1 VYIRRTSKTVK
12 GRTYYNYLLV
22 ASVKTPAGPRQR
34 TLCSL
39 GALSADSASQQE
51 RLVERIGDL
60 MGGQAH
66 LLAESDDPLA
76 AALVRR
82 IKARFGPG
90 SPDGAPEPRQSP
102 KWAEV
107 LGICPEGIR
116 SEQLR
121 EAGPLHVANCFW
133 HRLGLSEVLREAGLN
148 PAAVQLTQAMVANRL
163 IQPKSELAM
172 VKWFGRVA
180 LEDVLEISPDIL
192 NDDRLYRHLD
202 CLHPRREAIETALAA
217 REERL
222 FNLERSIFL
231 YDLTSTYFEGLA
243 QANPK
248 ARRGYSRDHRPDCK
262 QVVIGMALRREG
274 FPLGHEVFAG
284 NQHDGPSLPL
294 MIESLRRRF
303 ALRAGDT
310 IVIDRGMADAI
321 SLATI
326 RQAGL
331 HYIVATRQ
339 NERQRFL
346 ADFEQFEAFTEI
358 IREPS
363 PTNPGQ
369 HKSMVRVRRLERD
382 GELYV
387 LCLSEGRQAK
397 DRAIREK
404 AQTRMLADLEKLQR
418 SATAGRLTPE
428 AMHERIGRL
437 RERYPRVARYMQIE
451 VDHNHSR
458 IQFAIDLQR
467 QTVAEQLDGA
477 YLLRSDRI
485 DLGAEEA
492 WRVYILLTRVEQAF
506 RDLKSPL
513 AERPIFHHLEH
524 RVEAH
529 IFLSVLA
536 YHIQVAVE
544 NTLREQGDHRSW
556 AAIREIL
563 GTHQTLTTVLPT
575 RNGKELH
582 IRNASVPEATHRAI
596 YRALGIPELII
607 RPRRAWVEAARES
620 SDEKPVASAQNV
632 EFLRKLG

>member
-1 VYIRRTSKTVK
+1 MYIRRTSKTVK
-12 GRTYYNYLLV
+12 GRTYHNYLLV
-22 ASVKTPAGPRQR
+22 ASVATPDGPRQR

-39 GALSADSASQQE
+39 GSLSAASASEQE
-51 RLVERIGDL
+51 LLVGRIGDL
-60 MGGQAH
+60 LGGQAH
-66 LLAESDDPLA
+66 LLAEPDDPLA

-82 IKARFGPG
+82 IKARFCPG
-90 SPDGAPEPRQSP
+90 SPGMKSERQRSP
-102 KWAEV
+102 KWTEV
-107 LGICPEGIR
+107 LGICPDGIR
-116 SEQLR
+116 SEELR
-121 EAGPLHVANCFW
+121 EAGPLHVANSFW

-180 LEDVLEISPDIL
+180 VEDVLEISPGIL

-202 CLHPRREAIETALAA
+202 CLHPRRETIETALAG

-222 FNLERSIFL
+222 FNLDRSIVL
-231 YDLTSTYFEGLA
+231 YDLTSTYFEGMAL
-243 QANPK
+243 ANPK

-262 QVVIGMALRREG
+262 QVVIGLALRREG
-274 FPLGHEVFAG
+274 FPLGHEVFSG

-294 MIESLRRRF
+294 MIDSLRRRF

-310 IVIDRGMADAI
+310 VVIDRGMADAV

-339 NERQRFL
+339 SERQNFL

-404 AQTRMLADLEKLQR
+404 AQARMLADLAKLQR
-418 SATAGRLTPE
+418 SAAAGRL
-428 AMHERIGRL
+428 ASDAIHERIGRL
-437 RERYPRVARYMQIE
+437 RERYPRVARYVQIE
-451 VDHNHSR
+451 VDNNGSR
-458 IQFAIDLQR
+458 VQFTIDTRR

-477 YLLRSDRI
+477 YLLRSDRL
-485 DLGAEEA
+485 DLDTEEA

-536 YHIQVAVE
+536 YHIQVAIE

-556 AAIREIL
+556 LTIREVL
-563 GTHQTLTTVLPT
+563 ATHQTLTTVLPT
-575 RNGKELH
+575 QSGRELH
-582 IRNASVPEATHRAI
+582 VRNASVPEGTHRVI
-596 YRALGIPELII
+596 YRALNVPERII
-607 RPRRAWVEAARES
+607 RPRRTWVEATLES
-620 SDEKPVASAQNV
+620 SDEQTAV
-632 EFLRKLG
+632 